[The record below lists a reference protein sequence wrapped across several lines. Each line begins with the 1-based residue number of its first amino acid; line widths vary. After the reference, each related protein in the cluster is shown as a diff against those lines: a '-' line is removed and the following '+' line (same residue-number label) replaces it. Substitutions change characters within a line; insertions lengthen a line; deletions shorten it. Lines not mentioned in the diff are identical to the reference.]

1 MFLAPLLAA
10 LVGHSRRRAPFVLV
24 AAFLLAIGAA
34 WFGATHLAVSTDT
47 DAMFAASLP
56 WRQRQI
62 VWQHAFPQFSDLLV
76 GVVDANTPEAAD
88 ETAAGLATAL
98 ARDGTHFR
106 EVRRPDAGPYFD
118 RNGFLFLDPKAL
130 EELLNRTIDAQP
142 FLGQLAADPTARGLF
157 SALALL
163 AVGVERGQA
172 ELASFAKPLEAF
184 HRALADAAAGRDR
197 PLSWERLIAGALA
210 DQAGGYRFVL
220 AQVRPD
226 YTALQP
232 GAAAT
237 RAMREAIAALPFV
250 RNGSAHVRITGSVAL
265 SDEEFGTVAKG
276 MTGGLIG
283 SVVLIALWL
292 LLALHTWR
300 LIVPVLLTLALG
312 LALTLGFA
320 ALAVG
325 TLNLVSVAFA
335 ILFVGIAV
343 DFTIQFS
350 VRLRRRLAEEVGLE
364 AALHATALLVAPE
377 VLVAALTTACGFL
390 AFVPTS
396 FAGVAGLGLIAGGG
410 MIIAFLCTILFMP
423 AAIGLCRPRAARS
436 PAGLTWGAALEP
448 LLVRV
453 RWPVLI
459 GFGLLALAGAA
470 LVPLLRFDS
479 DPLHTKNPNTEAMRT
494 LADLMASPVTNPYTV
509 DILAPSL
516 DGANA
521 LAERLRALPPV
532 ASVLTLQS
540 FVPADQPEKLALIA
554 DAANI
559 LAPTLAPPSSVAPI
573 TPADLRLAAET
584 AASQLKAAL
593 PKLAADD
600 PLRAIAGDLQAL
612 STEPDA
618 ALLAANAAL
627 TRFLPSQLQRLR
639 TALQAGPV
647 SIADVPPEIRR
658 DWLLPD
664 GRARVQVIGTEQT
677 HDSRG
682 LHVLVDAV
690 RTVAPDAQ
698 GTAVIIVETA
708 ATIVGAFRDAAVY
721 ALGAIAVILIVTL
734 RRAEDV
740 VLVMAPLLLGAL
752 LTVLGIS
759 LIGQPLNF
767 ANIIALPLL
776 LGLGVSFNV
785 YFVMNR
791 RAGAETFLGTPTARA
806 VVFSAFTTGSAFGTL
821 ALSPHPGTASMG
833 LLLVL
838 SLGCT
843 LVATL
848 LFLPTL
854 LCTLGPVRAFRDVR
868 APRGRRG

>member
-1 MFLAPLLAA
+1 MFLAHLLAA
-10 LVGHSRRRAPFVLV
+10 LVGHSRRRAPLVLL
-24 AAFLLAIGAA
+24 AGFLLAAGAA

-62 VWQHAFPQFSDLLV
+62 AWQRAFPQFRDLLV
-76 GVVDANTPEAAD
+76 GVVDATTPEAAD
-88 ETAAGLATAL
+88 ETAAAL
-98 ARDGTHFR
+98 AAALAQDHTHFL
-106 EVRRPDAGPYFD
+106 EVRRPDGGPYFE
-118 RNGFLFLDPKAL
+118 RNAFLFLEPKAL
-130 EELLNRTIDAQP
+130 EDLLNRTIDAQP

-172 ELASFAKPLEAF
+172 ELGSFAQPLQAF
-184 HRALADAAAGRDR
+184 HSVLADAAAGHDR
-197 PLSWERLIAGALA
+197 PLSWQRLIAGPLV

-232 GAAAT
+232 GEAAT
-237 RAMREAIAALPFV
+237 AAMRKAIAALPDV
-250 RNGSAHVRITGSVAL
+250 HDGSAHVRITGSVAL
-265 SDEEFGTVAKG
+265 SDEEFGSVAKG
-276 MTGGLIG
+276 MTGGLIA

-343 DFTIQFS
+343 DFAIQFS
-350 VRLRRRLAEEVGLE
+350 VRLRRRLAEEPGLD
-364 AALHATALLVAPE
+364 AALTATARLVAPE

-396 FAGVAGLGLIAGGG
+396 FAGVAELGLIAGGG

-423 AAIGLCRPRAARS
+423 AVIAVCRPRAARR
-436 PAGLTWGAALEP
+436 PAGLAWGAALEP
-448 LLVRV
+448 RLVRA
-453 RWPVLI
+453 RRPVLI
-459 GFGLLALAGAA
+459 VVGLLAVAGAA
-470 LVPLLRFDS
+470 LVPMLRFDS

-494 LADLMASPVTNPYTV
+494 LADLMASPITNPYTV

-516 DGANA
+516 DAANA
-521 LAERLRALPPV
+521 LAGKLRKLPLV

-540 FVPADQPEKLALIA
+540 FVPSDQKEKLALVA
-554 DAANI
+554 DADNI
-559 LAPTLAPPSSVAPI
+559 LAPTLAPPSSAAPV

-584 AASQLKAAL
+584 AANQLAAAL
-593 PKLAADD
+593 PKLLPGD
-600 PLRAIAGDLQAL
+600 PLRAIAADLKAL
-612 STEPDA
+612 AAAPDA
-618 ALLAANAAL
+618 TLLRANRAL
-627 TRFLPSQLQRLR
+627 TRFLPAQLAQLR
-639 TALQAGPV
+639 TALQAAPV
-647 SIADVPPEIRR
+647 SVADVPATIKR

-664 GRARVQVIGTEQT
+664 GRARVQVVGTAGT
-677 HDSRG
+677 RDSRG
-682 LHVLVDAV
+682 LHALVAQV
-690 RTVAPDAQ
+690 RTVAPDAE

-708 ATIVGAFRDAAVY
+708 ATIVGAFRDAALY

-734 RRAEDV
+734 RRVEDV

-759 LIGQPLNF
+759 ALGEALNF

-776 LGLGVSFNV
+776 LGVGVSFNV

-806 VVFSAFTTGSAFGTL
+806 VVFSALTTGSAFGTL

-838 SLGCT
+838 SLAGTLLAT
-843 LVATL
+843 LV
-848 LFLPTL
+848 FLPTL
-854 LCTLGPVRAFRDVR
+854 LRTLGPVRATTPAA
-868 APRGRRG
+868 APPSRRG